1 MFYQKGRKKFSLN
14 PNKNHY
20 IGDIMKTSKITL
32 KSFIKEAPQ
41 FNPSLIRAVVS
52 QCSGWDE
59 FKERALDVANYGGN
73 SGTFG
78 GFIYYKDTVKFTKD
92 HRSTIVA
99 YYTELA
105 NDLGED
111 VISMVKGFNLIKD
124 QFTSEEVAKALFGRL
139 PDGSDEKTMIY
150 NVLSIGI
157 QEEVCNAYIN
167 FLENL
172 ED

>member
-1 MFYQKGRKKFSLN
+1 
-14 PNKNHY
+14 
-20 IGDIMKTSKITL
+20 MKTQKITL
-32 KSFIKEAPQ
+32 KSFIKEASQ

-52 QCSGWDE
+52 QCGGWDE
-59 FKERALDVANYGGN
+59 FKERASDVANYGGN

-92 HRSTIVA
+92 HRTMIVA

-105 NDLGED
+105 NDLGGD
-111 VISMVKGFNLIKD
+111 VINMVKGFNLIKD

-139 PDGSDEKTMIY
+139 PEGSDEKTMIY
-150 NVLSIGI
+150 NVLAIGI
-157 QEEVCNAYIN
+157 QEEVCNAYVN
-167 FLENL
+167 FLENI